1 MKRTD
6 QVHPP
11 TFLKNYRQ
19 PDYWIDAIDL
29 RISLGDEATQ
39 VTAELTIRRNL
50 SAAAGAPLVLDG
62 RELELEEVRLNGHPL
77 ESKRYA
83 ASESGLTV
91 PDVPEKFTLGTT
103 CTIHPE
109 TNTALEGLYGSK
121 GMFLTQC
128 EAQGFRRITYYADRP
143 DVMALF
149 TTTIEA
155 DKKRFPVLLSN
166 GNCVAREDVP
176 CGRHRVT
183 WKDPFKKPSY
193 LFAMVAADLG
203 VKKDTFTT
211 SSGREVALEFF
222 TEERDLDKIDYAIQS
237 LKKAM
242 RWDEEVY
249 GREYDLDIFMVVAT
263 RHFNMGAME
272 NKGLNIFNTSC
283 VLANQ
288 RTQTDTSFQTV
299 ERVIA
304 HEYFHNWSGNR
315 VTCRDW
321 FQLSLKEGFTV
332 YRDAQ
337 FGAAMNSTA
346 VARIGDANF
355 LRAYQ
360 FPEDAGPLAH
370 PVRPDQYVEINNFYT
385 TTIYQKGAEVVRML
399 HTLLGDEGFR
409 KGTDLYFDRNDGK
422 AVTTDDFVAA
432 LEEANGRDFT
442 QFKRWYTQ
450 AGTPRLRVT
459 GDYDAAA
466 KEYTLTFK
474 QSCPATPG
482 QAEKLPMVIP
492 VALGLLDA
500 SGNDLPLDTE
510 SPAFSSQAS
519 DADSTTTVLAI
530 SEAEQ
535 RVTFT
540 GIDAAPVASLLRHFS
555 APVILEA
562 PQTDDELA
570 FLAARDNDPYN
581 RWAAGQEL
589 CMNRLLALVRAAG
602 GGLALTMDPLWL
614 RTFES
619 VVADEQRDPALRA
632 EMLRLPDETVI
643 TEQLEDADPD
653 AVHRAREFARQ
664 SMGAALRDA
673 LLTTYVELAADE
685 AYAPT
690 AAQIAKRSLRNAC
703 LSLLSTQDDDQVTTL
718 IREQFAS
725 ATNMTDRLSALRSLV
740 HSGRDANDALSLFYD
755 EFRDEGLVIDSWF
768 AVQATNPTGDGLAR
782 VKELMQHPDFEL
794 LLPNRVRA
802 VVTSFCAGNLGE
814 FHRADGSGYEFLA
827 DQLIAIDAGNPH
839 LAARMAGM
847 FSRWKKVEPNRQA
860 LARAAM
866 ERVLAKP
873 KLSPNVYE
881 VLSKTLKG

>member
-11 TFLKNYRQ
+11 TYLKNYRQ

-29 RISLGDEATQ
+29 TVEIGDESTQ
-39 VTAELTIRRNL
+39 VTAELTIRRNA
-50 SAAAGAPLVLDG
+50 SATAGAPLVLDG
-62 RELELEEVRLNGHPL
+62 AELELKQVRLDGTPL
-77 ESKRYA
+77 DPTQYQ
-83 ASESGLTV
+83 ASESDLTV
-91 PDVPEKFTLGTT
+91 ADVPEKFILGTT

-109 TNTALEGLYGSK
+109 TNTTLEGLYGSK

-128 EAQGFRRITYYADRP
+128 EAEGFRRITYYADRP
-143 DVMALF
+143 DVMASF

-155 DKKRFPVLLSN
+155 DKARFPVLLSN
-166 GNCVAREDVP
+166 GNCVAREDLSG
-176 CGRHRVT
+176 GRHRVT

-203 VKKDTFTT
+203 VKKATFTT
-211 SSGREVALEFF
+211 MSGREVALEFF
-222 TEERDLDKIDYAIQS
+222 TEERDLDKIDYAIES

-242 RWDEEVY
+242 RWDEETY
-249 GREYDLDIFMVVAT
+249 GREYDLDIYMVVAT

-283 VLANQ
+283 VLANE
-288 RTQTDTSFQTV
+288 RTQTDLSFQTV

-337 FGAAMNSTA
+337 FGAAMNSVA
-346 VARIGDANF
+346 VARIGDANY
-355 LRAYQ
+355 LRAAQ

-409 KGTDLYFDRNDGK
+409 KGTDLYFEKNDGK

-432 LEEANGRDFT
+432 LEEANDRDFT

-450 AGTPRLRVT
+450 AGTPRLQAS
-459 GDYDAAA
+459 GKHDAAA
-466 KEYTLTFK
+466 KTYTLTFR

-482 QAEKLPMVIP
+482 QPEKLPMVIP
-492 VALGLLDA
+492 VALGLVDQ
-500 SGNDLPLDTE
+500 SGNDLPLNTDD
-510 SPAFSSQAS
+510 PALSSKRS
-519 DADSTTTVLAI
+519 DADATTAVLAI
-530 SEAEQ
+530 SESEQ
-535 RVTFT
+535 SVTFT
-540 GIDAAPVASLLRHFS
+540 GIDAAPIPSLLRGFS
-555 APVILEA
+555 APVILEV
-562 PQTDDELA
+562 PYSDDDLA
-570 FLAARDNDPYN
+570 FLASQDNDPYN

-589 CMNRLLALVRAAG
+589 CMKRLLALVSDAAG
-602 GGLALTMDPLWL
+602 GVELSMDPLWL
-614 RTFES
+614 CTFES
-619 VVADEQRDPALRA
+619 VLADEGRDPALRA
-632 EMLRLPDETVI
+632 EMLRLPGEAVI

-653 AVHRAREFARQ
+653 AIHRAREFVRHTMA
-664 SMGAALRDA
+664 AALREP
-673 LLTTYVELAADE
+673 LLSTYRDLEQDE
-685 AYAPT
+685 PYAPT

-703 LSLLSTQDDDQVTTL
+703 LSLLSTQDDDEVTTL
-718 IREQFAS
+718 IRDQFAS
-725 ATNMTDRLSALRSLV
+725 ATNMTDRLSALRCLA
-740 HSGRDANDALSLFYD
+740 HSGRDASDALAVFYD
-755 EFRDEGLVIDSWF
+755 DFKQEGLVIDSWF
-768 AVQATNPTGDGLAR
+768 GVQAMNPTGDALGR
-782 VKELMQHPDFEL
+782 VKELMHHPDFES

-802 VVTSFCAGNLGE
+802 VVSSFCAANLAQ
-814 FHRADGSGYEFLA
+814 FHRPDGAGYEFLA

-839 LAARMAGM
+839 LSARMAGM
-847 FSRWKKVEPNRQA
+847 FSRWTKVEPKRQA
-860 LARAAM
+860 LARAAI

-873 KLSPNVYE
+873 KLSRNAYE

>member
-11 TFLKNYRQ
+11 TYLKNYRQ

-29 RISLGDEATQ
+29 TVEIGDESTQ
-39 VTAELTIRRNL
+39 VTAELTIRRNA
-50 SAAAGAPLVLDG
+50 SASAGAPLILDG
-62 RELELEEVRLNGHPL
+62 AELELQQVRLNGAPL
-77 ESKRYA
+77 EPTQYQ
-83 ASESGLTV
+83 ASESQLTV
-91 PDVPEKFTLGTT
+91 TDVPEKFVLGTT

-109 TNTALEGLYGSK
+109 TNTTLEGLYGSK

-128 EAQGFRRITYYADRP
+128 EAEGFRRITYYADRP
-143 DVMALF
+143 DVMASF

-155 DKKRFPVLLSN
+155 DKERFPVLLSN
-166 GNCVAREDVP
+166 GNCVAREDLP
-176 CGRHRVT
+176 GGRHRVT

-203 VKKDTFTT
+203 VKKATFTT
-211 SSGREVALEFF
+211 MSGREVALEFF
-222 TEERDLDKIDYAIQS
+222 TEERDLDKIDYAIES
-237 LKKAM
+237 LQKAM
-242 RWDEEVY
+242 RWDEETY
-249 GREYDLDIFMVVAT
+249 GREYDLDIYMVVAT

-288 RTQTDTSFQTV
+288 RTQTDLSFQTV

-337 FGAAMNSTA
+337 FGAAMNSAA
-346 VARIGDANF
+346 VARIGDANY
-355 LRAYQ
+355 LRAAQ

-370 PVRPDQYVEINNFYT
+370 PVRPDQYVEISNFYT

-409 KGTDLYFDRNDGK
+409 KGTDLYFEKNDGK

-432 LEEANGRDFT
+432 LEEANDRDFT

-450 AGTPRLRVT
+450 AGTPRLQAS
-459 GDYDAAA
+459 GKHDAAA
-466 KEYTLTFK
+466 KTYTLTFR

-482 QAEKLPMVIP
+482 QPEKLPMVIP
-492 VALGLLDA
+492 VALGLVDE
-500 SGNDLPLDTE
+500 SGNDLPLNTDD
-510 SPAFSSQAS
+510 PALSSKRS
-519 DADSTTTVLAI
+519 DEDATTAVLAI
-530 SEAEQ
+530 SESEQ
-535 RVTFT
+535 SVTFT
-540 GIDAAPVASLLRHFS
+540 GIEAVPVPSLLRGFS
-555 APVILEA
+555 APVILEV
-562 PQTDDELA
+562 PYSDDDLA
-570 FLAARDNDPYN
+570 FLASQDNDPYN

-589 CMNRLLALVRAAG
+589 CMRRLLALVSDAAG
-602 GGLALTMDPLWL
+602 GVELSMDPLWL
-614 RTFES
+614 CTFES
-619 VVADEQRDPALRA
+619 ALADEGRDPALRA
-632 EMLRLPDETVI
+632 EMLRLPGEAVI

-653 AVHRAREFARQ
+653 AIHRAREFARHA
-664 SMGAALRDA
+664 MAAALREP
-673 LLTTYVELAADE
+673 LLSTYRELEQDE
-685 AYAPT
+685 PYAPT

-703 LSLLSTQDDDQVTTL
+703 LSLLSTQDDDEVTTV
-718 IREQFAS
+718 IRDQFAS
-725 ATNMTDRLSALRSLV
+725 VTNMTDRLSALRCLA
-740 HSGRDANDALSLFYD
+740 HSGRDASDALALFFD
-755 EFRDEGLVIDSWF
+755 DFKEEGLVIDSWF
-768 AVQATNPTGDGLAR
+768 GVQAMNPTGDALER

-802 VVTSFCAGNLGE
+802 VVSSFCAANLAQ
-814 FHRADGSGYEFLA
+814 FHRADGAGYEFLA

-839 LAARMAGM
+839 LSARMAGM
-847 FSRWKKVEPNRQA
+847 FSRWTKVEPKRRA
-860 LARAAM
+860 LARAAI

-873 KLSPNVYE
+873 KLSRNAHE